1 MKRDLLL
8 ALGLL
13 QVTRSTQARWCK
25 RASRSIAG
33 VLLIVGG
40 VLSVA
45 ALGAPMTDLHLGPNH
60 NFDAGG
66 HYLPGKFGFN
76 LADIENVSQL
86 EGLPD
91 GVQGLVWV
99 GQCNGVDAT
108 FLRTVQ
114 PFVGKPKV
122 FGFYLM
128 DDPDPTGRY
137 KSLCTPDNL
146 KAESD
151 WIHDHITGAKTFIA
165 LMKLGSSKAPSF
177 VNTYN
182 PANSHIDLFG
192 IDPYPCR
199 TEINDCDYEM
209 IDRYVAA
216 AEAWR
221 IPRSCMVPI
230 YQTFGGGNWKD
241 DGGGKYVLPSPK
253 QMQEMLERW
262 ERLVPA
268 PVFDFVYSWGSQNG
282 DEALEN
288 SPDLQAVFARHNNAI
303 KP

>member
-1 MKRDLLL
+1 M
-8 ALGLL
+8 
-13 QVTRSTQARWCK
+13 K
-25 RASRSIAG
+25 RASCLIAG
-33 VLLIVGG
+33 LLLIAGG
-40 VLSVA
+40 ALSVA
-45 ALGAPMTDLHLGPNH
+45 ALGAPKTALHYGPNH

-66 HYLPGKFGFN
+66 HYLPGKIGFN
-76 LADIENVSQL
+76 LADIQTVDQL
-86 EGLPD
+86 DSLPD

-99 GQCNGVDAT
+99 GQCSGVDAT

-114 PFVGKPKV
+114 PFVGKSRL

-137 KSLCTPDNL
+137 KSLCSPDDL

-151 WIHDHITGAKTFIA
+151 WIHDHIAGAKTFIA
-165 LMKLGSSKAPSF
+165 LMKLSSSKAPSF

-182 PANSHIDLFG
+182 PENSHIDLFG

-199 TEINDCDYEM
+199 TEIKDCDYGM

-216 AEAWR
+216 AEAWG
-221 IPRSCMVPI
+221 IPRSNMIPI
-230 YQTFGGGNWKD
+230 YQTFGGGNWRD
-241 DGGGKYVLPSPK
+241 DGGGKYVLPSGNEA
-253 QMQEMLERW
+253 QEMLERW
-262 ERLVPA
+262 GRLVPA

-288 SPDLQAVFARHNNAI
+288 SPDLQAAFARHNGASQ
-303 KP
+303 P